1 MKFIIELLMIAG
13 MTLAAVLVL
22 HCLVIIAVLLA

>member
-1 MKFIIELLMIAG
+1 MKLFIELLMIAG
-13 MTLAAVLVL
+13 MVLSAVLVL

>member
-1 MKFIIELLMIAG
+1 MNFIIECLMIAG
-13 MTLAAVLVL
+13 MALSAVIVL

>member
-1 MKFIIELLMIAG
+1 MNFIIECLMIAG
-13 MTLAAVLVL
+13 MALAAVLVL